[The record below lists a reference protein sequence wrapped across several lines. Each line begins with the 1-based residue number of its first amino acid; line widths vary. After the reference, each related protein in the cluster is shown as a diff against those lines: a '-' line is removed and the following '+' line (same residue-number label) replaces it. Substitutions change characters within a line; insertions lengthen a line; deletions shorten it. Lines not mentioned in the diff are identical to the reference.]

1 MELLEIFEFDLLEC
15 LKIIFKTPQ
24 LTNFFLLHGNVSF
37 LNVLYY
43 VEMSINIELA

>member
-24 LTNFFLLHGNVSF
+24 LTNF
-37 LNVLYY
+37 LYFM
-43 VEMSINIELA
+43 EMYDF